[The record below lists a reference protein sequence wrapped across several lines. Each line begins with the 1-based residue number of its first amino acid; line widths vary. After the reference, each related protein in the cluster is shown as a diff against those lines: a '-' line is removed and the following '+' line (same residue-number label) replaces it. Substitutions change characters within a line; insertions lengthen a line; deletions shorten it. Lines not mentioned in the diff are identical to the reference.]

1 VLRRD
6 APEEIVLA
14 TGPGVEVR
22 IGREDVQEIRSGEFS
37 LMPGGMADHLSEQA
51 LADLLAFLEATRW

>member
-1 VLRRD
+1 
-6 APEEIVLA
+6 
-14 TGPGVEVR
+14 
-22 IGREDVQEIRSGEFS
+22 VQEIRSGEFS